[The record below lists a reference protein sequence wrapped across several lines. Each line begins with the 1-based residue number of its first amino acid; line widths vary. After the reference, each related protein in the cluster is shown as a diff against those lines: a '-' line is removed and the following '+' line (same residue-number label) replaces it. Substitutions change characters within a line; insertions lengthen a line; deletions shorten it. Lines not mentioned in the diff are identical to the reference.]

1 MTHLATIQGIIQ
13 STGALAAA
21 RQTAMDEAQR
31 AVDALSVLPQNPY
44 QQALLQLALGLQ
56 NRTV

>member
-1 MTHLATIQGIIQ
+1 MTHLADIQRIIV

-21 RQTAMDEAQR
+21 RQTAMAEAQR
-31 AVDALSVLPQNPY
+31 AIDVIADLPTNPY
-44 QQALLQLALGLQ
+44 QQALVQLAMSLQ